1 METIPLAVF
10 GLHLT
15 GQPLNHQLTDLG
27 ATFLRADCTAPEY
40 RLYVVANSGPA
51 KPGAIHVTDG
61 SGAAIALELWEMP
74 VANLG
79 YFARQIPPPL
89 GIGAVKLADG
99 SLVKGFSCE
108 GYVAGEA
115 EEITHLGGWL
125 AYLESLGK

>member
-15 GQPLNHQLTDLG
+15 GQPLNHQLTDLA
-27 ATFLRADCTAPEY
+27 ATFLRADFTAPEY
-40 RLYVVANSGPA
+40 RLYAIINSGPA
-51 KPGAIHVTDG
+51 KPGAVRVTDG
-61 SGAAIALELWEMP
+61 TGAAIALELWEIP

-79 YFARQIPPPL
+79 YFLQKIPPPL
-89 GIGAVKLADG
+89 GLGTVVLADG

-115 EEITHLGGWL
+115 EDITHLGGWL
-125 AYLESLGK
+125 AWLEREKK